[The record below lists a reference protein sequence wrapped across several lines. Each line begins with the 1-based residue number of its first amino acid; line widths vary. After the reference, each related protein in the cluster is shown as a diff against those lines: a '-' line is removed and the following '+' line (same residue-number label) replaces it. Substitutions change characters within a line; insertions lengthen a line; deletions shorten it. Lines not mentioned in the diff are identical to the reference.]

1 MTATGNYLGGLR
13 TQVTHLQSGNTL
25 VTDAPTD
32 NQGQGQAF
40 SPTDLLAVS
49 LATCAVTTMA
59 LEAKRQGFDPTG
71 LSWTILKKMA
81 PAPRRIAGVDV
92 VIGWEGGAPAGA
104 DVAKLKE
111 AALHCP
117 VARSLHPDLLQDIQF
132 GF

>member
-1 MTATGNYLGGLR
+1 MTATGNYQGGLR
-13 TQVTHLQSGNTL
+13 TQVTHLQSGNSL

-59 LEAKRQGFDPTG
+59 LEAKRQGFDPAG

-81 PAPRRIAGVDV
+81 AAPRRVAGIEV
-92 VIGWEGGAPAGA
+92 VIDWAGGPPAEA
-104 DVAKLKE
+104 DVAMLKE

-117 VARSLHPDLLQDIQF
+117 VARSLHPDTVQDIQF
-132 GF
+132 RF